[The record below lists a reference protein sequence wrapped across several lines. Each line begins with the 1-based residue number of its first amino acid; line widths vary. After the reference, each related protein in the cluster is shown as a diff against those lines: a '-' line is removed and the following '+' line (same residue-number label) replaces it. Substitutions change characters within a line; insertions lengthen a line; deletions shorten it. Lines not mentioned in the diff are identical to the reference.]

1 MTEGIR
7 RDRKKQHIDEYLK
20 STYKNSTLFDDI
32 FIEHNALPELDFEE
46 ISTETN
52 FLGKAISYPLMINAI
67 TGGTQFSRE
76 INRSLSKI
84 AKAFN
89 IPMAVGSQTIALI
102 DEESHES
109 FRVVRDIMGEDGVIL
124 SNLSA
129 NASVEDVK
137 LAMEIIDADGIQ
149 LHLNPAQELAMKE
162 GDRHFKGILKNI
174 ENIVN
179 KVHKPVIVKEV
190 GFGMSR
196 DVAKRLYD
204 IGVRYIDISGK
215 GGTNFIEIE
224 CRRNSEMD
232 FTDIYSWGIPTALSL
247 MECRKVS
254 SNLNII
260 ASGGIKNSLDVVKA
274 LIIGADMVAI
284 SGTILRILLED
295 GYDKAHKYMEDLVYK
310 LRMLMLLTGSKDI
323 QQLKKVPYRVKGQL
337 KDLLQGLD

>member
-7 RDRKKQHIDEYLK
+7 RDRKQQHIDEYLK
-20 STYKNSTLFDDI
+20 SSHTNSTLFDDI

-46 ISTETN
+46 IVTEVY
-52 FLGKAISYPLMINAI
+52 FLGKVVDYPLMINAI
-67 TGGTQFSRE
+67 TGGTSFSRE

-89 IPMAVGSQTIALI
+89 IPMAVGSQTIALR
-102 DEESHES
+102 DKESHES
-109 FRVVRDIMGEDGVIL
+109 FRVVREIIGENGVIL

-129 NASVEDVK
+129 SATVEDVK
-137 LAMEIIDADGIQ
+137 VAMEIIDADGIQ

-247 MECRKVS
+247 IECRKVS

-323 QQLKKVPYRVKGQL
+323 QQLKKVPYRIKGQL